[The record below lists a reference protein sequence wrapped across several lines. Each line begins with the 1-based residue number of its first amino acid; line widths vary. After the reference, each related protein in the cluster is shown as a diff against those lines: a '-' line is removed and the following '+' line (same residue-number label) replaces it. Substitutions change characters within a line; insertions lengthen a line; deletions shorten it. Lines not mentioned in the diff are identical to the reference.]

1 MLRTVRRV
9 IPLAIVLALFLQS
22 DAFATVK
29 NVSIVEFTFTP
40 TPVKL
45 TIGDSVVWTNTDPI
59 SHTATSNAP
68 FSLWDS
74 GTIIPGGGTFQ
85 FQFIAAGGFPYHC
98 ERHNWMTALIGAKGR
113 AFPASGTAGTL
124 FKITVAT
131 VAAPELFDYDIQW
144 KVPGS
149 TVWQDWMTNVLTKSV
164 TFDSTG
170 RPTGKYQF
178 RSRMSRRD
186 GTGDSSYSLPSAIR
200 VT

>member
-9 IPLAIVLALFLQS
+9 IPLAIVLALFVQS
-22 DAFATVK
+22 EAFATVK
-29 NVSIVEFTFTP
+29 NVDIVEFDFIP

-45 TIGDSVVWTNTDPI
+45 KIGDSLVWTNTDPVV
-59 SHTATSNAP
+59 HTSTSNAP

-74 GTIIPGGGTFQ
+74 GTIIKSGGTFQ
-85 FQFIAAGGFPYHC
+85 WTFDAAGGYPYHC
-98 ERHNWMTALIGAKGR
+98 ERHSWMTALIGVQGR
-113 AFPASGTAGTL
+113 AFPATGTAGTP

-131 VAAPELFDYDIQW
+131 VAAPALFDYDIQW

-149 TVWQDWMTNVLTKSV
+149 SVWQDWMTNVLTGAV

-170 RPTGKYQF
+170 QPTGKYQF

-186 GTGDSSYSLPSAIR
+186 GTGDSGYSLPSAIR